1 MQNNTNLKLSISLL
15 FLLLMILLPHKIN
28 GQEEP
33 PGDSVIHPVDTTIK
47 TPTDTSFHSPRKA
60 VIYSAMLPGLG
71 QIYNKKIW
79 KVPVIYAGFGT
90 FVYFIS
96 RNDRYY
102 KDLKQALIDFPD
114 YELKYFDPGDY
125 SYDQIERA
133 KDGYKR
139 YKELSIIGTVGFY
152 VLQIIDASVDA
163 YLFNW
168 DVSEDISLHIEPAP
182 IYTPYTYSNSFGLR
196 ACLSF

>member
-1 MQNNTNLKLSISLL
+1 MQNNTNQKLSFSILL
-15 FLLLMILLPHKIN
+15 IVLIFFLPHKIN
-28 GQEEP
+28 GQEEMS
-33 PGDSVIHPVDTTIK
+33 GDSIINPVDTTIIA
-47 TPTDTSFHSPRKA
+47 PADTTFHSPRKA
-60 VIYSAMLPGLG
+60 VIYSAILPGLG

-79 KVPVIYAGFGT
+79 KVPIIYAGFGT
-90 FVYFIS
+90 FAYFIN

-114 YELKYFDPGDY
+114 YELEFFDPGDY
-125 SYDQIERA
+125 TYEQIERA
-133 KDGYKR
+133 KNGYKR

-163 YLFNW
+163 YLFDW
-168 DVSEDISLHIEPAP
+168 DVSEDISLHIEPATM
-182 IYTPYTYSNSFGLR
+182 YTPYTYSNSFGLR